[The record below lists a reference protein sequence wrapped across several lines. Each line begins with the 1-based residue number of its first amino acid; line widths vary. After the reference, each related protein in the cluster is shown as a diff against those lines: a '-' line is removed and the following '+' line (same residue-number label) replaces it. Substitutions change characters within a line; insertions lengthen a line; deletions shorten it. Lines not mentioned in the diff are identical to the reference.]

1 MSVSIYHF
9 WSPTCGPCN
18 VIKPSIAEL
27 KKEFATANW
36 ISVNTREDPNG
47 YSGKFGVLVVPTIVV
62 VSVDTHGTSRV
73 EKHSGTQMMGYYRII
88 RNAMKVAF
96 PQ

>member
-9 WSPTCGPCN
+9 WSPTCGPCQ
-18 VIKPSIAEL
+18 VIKPAIGEL
-27 KKEFATANW
+27 RKEFADATW
-36 ISVNTREDPNG
+36 VSVNTREDPNG
-47 YSGKFGVLVVPTIVV
+47 FSGKFGVSVVPTIVV
-62 VSVDTHGTSRV
+62 VSVDPQGKARI

-88 RNAMKVAF
+88 RNAMRVIS